1 MNFAKRLPDLLLPI
15 GIILCLMVIFVPLP
29 PGVMDLLLA
38 ANITVAVML
47 LLSTVYVKTPL
58 ELSVFPSLLLGTTL
72 ARLALN
78 VATTRLILTQGALE
92 GDSAAGGVI
101 QSFSQFVTGDNLAV
115 GVVIFS
121 IIVVIQFVVI
131 TKGATRI
138 SEVSARFALDG
149 LPGRQ
154 MAIDADLNAGLI
166 DSQKAQALRSEVV
179 EHSDFYGAMDGASK
193 FVRGD
198 AIAGVIITLINIAG
212 GLAIG
217 LSSSMSIGEATTT
230 FTKLTIGD
238 GLASQVPAL
247 LISLA
252 AGLLVTRSSRKT
264 NLPRES
270 VNQVFAR
277 PIVLIITAVFLGLMI
292 LTDLPKIPLMLIS
305 LGCLGAA
312 YSISRSNQR
321 TAEKTINSSPMPAAP
336 ARATEATIDKLL
348 NNDILEMELGV
359 GLIKLADSRQGGQL
373 LAGVT
378 QVRKEIAAE
387 LGVILPKTRIRDN
400 LQIGPNEFRIRI
412 QGNIV
417 QRGEIQPDNSLAIDD
432 GRATGPLG
440 EGAVQGFADEHLSSS
455 PAYWIDANAAEES
468 KRLGYKILEATE
480 VLAMLLKSISIENA
494 SYLLTRDA
502 TKQLVDEIAKSS
514 PALVSELIPDVMS
527 LAKVQQVLKG
537 LIAEGISIRPL
548 PLILESLS
556 EHASEVGNRWDLT
569 EKVRVQLSRH
579 IVSTLTQETGNSIQA
594 FTISPEIEKQ
604 IATAWHREN
613 DEIRIN
619 LPREIIE
626 NLAGAIQNAA
636 RQMSDSGMKPI
647 ALVDQSIRPV
657 IAELAFDN
665 ASNMFV
671 LGRQEAMGTEIDVV
685 GEISSEELH
694 TVAQAA

>member
-78 VATTRLILTQGALE
+78 VATTRLILTQGAVD

-115 GVVIFS
+115 GIVIFS

-166 DSQKAQALRSEVV
+166 DSQKAQTLRSEVV
-179 EHSDFYGAMDGASK
+179 EHADFYGAMDGASK

-277 PIVLIITAVFLGLMI
+277 PIVLVITAVFLGLMI

-312 YSISRSNQR
+312 YSISRTNKQK
-321 TAEKTINSSPMPAAP
+321 AEKAINSTPVPAAP
-336 ARATEATIDKLL
+336 PRATEATIDKLL
-348 NNDILEMELGV
+348 SNDILEMELGV

-400 LQIGPNEFRIRI
+400 LEIGPNEFRIRI

-417 QRGEIQPDNSLAIDD
+417 QRGEIQPDHSLAIDD

-440 EGAVQGFADEHLSSS
+440 EGAVRGFADEHLSSS

-468 KRLGYKILEATE
+468 KGLGYHVLEATE
-480 VLAMLLKSISIENA
+480 VLATLLKSISIENA

-502 TKQLVDEIAKSS
+502 TKQLVDEIAKTS

-537 LIAEGISIRPL
+537 LISEGISIRPL

-556 EHASEVGNRWDLT
+556 DHASEISNRWDLT

-579 IVSTLTQETGNSIQA
+579 IISKLTQESGNSIQV

-604 IATAWHREN
+604 ISTAWHREN

-636 RQMSDSGMKPI
+636 QQMRDSGIKPI

-671 LGRQEAMGTEIDVV
+671 LGRQEAMGAEVEVV

>member
-29 PGVMDLLLA
+29 PGIMDLLLS

-47 LLSTVYVKTPL
+47 LLSTVYVKSPL

-78 VATTRLILTQGALE
+78 VATTRLILTQGATE

-115 GVVIFS
+115 GIVIFS

-166 DSQKAQALRSEVV
+166 DGRQAQALRAEVV
-179 EHSDFYGAMDGASK
+179 DHADFYGAMDGASK

-198 AIAGVIITLINIAG
+198 AIAGVIITLINITG

-217 LSSSMSIGEATTT
+217 LSSSMSIGTATTT

-264 NLPRES
+264 DLPRES

-292 LTDLPKIPLMLIS
+292 LTDLPKIPLMVIS

-312 YSISRSNQR
+312 YSISRSKKQ
-321 TAEKTINSSPMPAAP
+321 TAKTAINSSPVPATP
-336 ARATEATIDKLL
+336 RATEATIDKLL
-348 NNDILEMELGV
+348 SNDILEMELGV
-359 GLIKLADSRQGGQL
+359 GLIKLADTRQGGQL
-373 LAGVT
+373 LSSVT

-400 LQIGPNEFRIRI
+400 LEIGPNEFRIRI

-417 QRGEIQPDNSLAIDD
+417 QRGEIQPDHSLAIDD

-440 EGAVQGFADEHLSSS
+440 EGVVRGFADEQLSSS
-455 PAYWIDANAAEES
+455 PAYWIDADAAEES
-468 KRLGYKILEATE
+468 KGLGYHVLNATE
-480 VLAMLLKSISIENA
+480 VLATLLKSISIENA

-537 LIAEGISIRPL
+537 LISEGISIRPL
-548 PLILESLS
+548 PLILETLS
-556 EHASEVGNRWDLT
+556 DHASDINNRWDLT
-569 EKVRVQLSRH
+569 EKVRAQLSRH
-579 IVSTLTQETGNSIQA
+579 IVSKLTQESGDSIQV
-594 FTISPEIEKQ
+594 FTISTEIEKQ

-636 RQMSDSGMKPI
+636 HKMRESGMKPI

-671 LGRQEAMGTEIDVV
+671 LGRQEALGADVEIV
-685 GEISSEELH
+685 GEIAADELH

>member
-29 PGVMDLLLA
+29 PGIMDLLLA

-78 VATTRLILTQGALE
+78 VATTRLILTQGAVE

-115 GVVIFS
+115 GIVIFS

-166 DSQKAQALRSEVV
+166 DSQKAQALRAEVV
-179 EHSDFYGAMDGASK
+179 DHADFYGAMDGASK

-217 LSSSMSIGEATTT
+217 LSSSMSIGEAATT
-230 FTKLTIGD
+230 FTQLTIGD

-292 LTDLPKIPLMLIS
+292 LTDLPKIPLMVIS

-312 YSISRSNQR
+312 YSISRNQKQ
-321 TAEKTINSSPMPAAP
+321 TAEKAIRSTPVPAAP
-336 ARATEATIDKLL
+336 RATEATIDKLL
-348 NNDILEMELGV
+348 SNDILEMELGV

-400 LQIGPNEFRIRI
+400 LEIGANEFRIRI

-440 EGAVQGFADEHLSSS
+440 EGAVRGFADEHLSSS

-468 KRLGYKILEATE
+468 KGLGYHVLDATE
-480 VLAMLLKSISIENA
+480 VLATLLKSISIENA

-537 LIAEGISIRPL
+537 LISEGISIRPL

-556 EHASEVGNRWDLT
+556 DHASEISNRWDLT
-569 EKVRVQLSRH
+569 EKVRIQLSRH
-579 IVSTLTQETGNSIQA
+579 IVSKLTQESGSSIEV

-626 NLAGAIQNAA
+626 NLAGAIQTAA
-636 RQMSDSGMKPI
+636 QKMRDSGIKPI

-671 LGRQEAMGTEIDVV
+671 LGRQEAMGAEIEIV
-685 GEISSEELH
+685 GEISADELH
-694 TVAQAA
+694 AVARAA

>member
-29 PGVMDLLLA
+29 PGIMDLLLS

-47 LLSTVYVKTPL
+47 LLSTVYVKSPL

-78 VATTRLILTQGALE
+78 VATTRLILTQGATE

-115 GVVIFS
+115 GIVIFS

-166 DSQKAQALRSEVV
+166 DGRQAQALRAEVV
-179 EHSDFYGAMDGASK
+179 DHADFYGAMDGASK

-198 AIAGVIITLINIAG
+198 AIAGVIITLINITG

-217 LSSSMSIGEATTT
+217 LSSSMSIGTATTT

-264 NLPRES
+264 DLPRES

-292 LTDLPKIPLMLIS
+292 LSDLPKIPLMVIS

-312 YSISRSNQR
+312 YSISRSKKQ
-321 TAEKTINSSPMPAAP
+321 TAKTAINSSPVPATP
-336 ARATEATIDKLL
+336 RATEATIDKLL
-348 NNDILEMELGV
+348 SNDILEMELGV
-359 GLIKLADSRQGGQL
+359 GLIKLADTRQGGQL
-373 LAGVT
+373 LSSVT

-400 LQIGPNEFRIRI
+400 LEIGPNEFRIRI

-417 QRGEIQPDNSLAIDD
+417 QRGEIQPDHSLAIDD

-440 EGAVQGFADEHLSSS
+440 EGVVRGFADEQLSSS
-455 PAYWIDANAAEES
+455 PAYWIDADAAEES
-468 KRLGYKILEATE
+468 KGLGYHVLNATE
-480 VLAMLLKSISIENA
+480 VLATLLKSISIENA

-537 LIAEGISIRPL
+537 LISEGISIRPL
-548 PLILESLS
+548 PLILETLS
-556 EHASEVGNRWDLT
+556 DHASDINNRWDLT
-569 EKVRVQLSRH
+569 EKVRAQLSRH
-579 IVSTLTQETGNSIQA
+579 IVSKLTQESGDSIQV
-594 FTISPEIEKQ
+594 FTISTEIEKQ

-636 RQMSDSGMKPI
+636 HKMRESGMKPI

-671 LGRQEAMGTEIDVV
+671 LGRQEALGADVEIV
-685 GEISSEELH
+685 GEISADELH

>member
-29 PGVMDLLLA
+29 PGIMDLLLA

-47 LLSTVYVKTPL
+47 LLSTVYVKSPL

-78 VATTRLILTQGALE
+78 VATTRLILTQGATE

-115 GVVIFS
+115 GIVIFS

-166 DSQKAQALRSEVV
+166 DGRQAQVMRAEVV
-179 EHSDFYGAMDGASK
+179 DHADFYGAMDGASK

-198 AIAGVIITLINIAG
+198 AIAGVIITLINITG

-217 LSSSMSIGEATTT
+217 LSSSMSIGTATTT

-252 AGLLVTRSSRKT
+252 AGLLVTRSSRKS

-270 VNQVFAR
+270 VNQVFGR

-292 LTDLPKIPLMLIS
+292 LTDLPKIPLMIIS

-312 YSISRSNQR
+312 YSISRSKKQ
-321 TAEKTINSSPMPAAP
+321 TAKTAIHSSPVPATP
-336 ARATEATIDKLL
+336 RATEATIDKLL
-348 NNDILEMELGV
+348 SNDILEMELGV
-359 GLIKLADSRQGGQL
+359 GLIKLADARQGGQL
-373 LAGVT
+373 LSGVT

-400 LQIGPNEFRIRI
+400 LEIGPNEFRIRI

-417 QRGEIQPDNSLAIDD
+417 QRGEIQPDHSLAIDD

-440 EGAVQGFADEHLSSS
+440 EGVVRGFADEQLSSS
-455 PAYWIDANAAEES
+455 PAYWIDADAAEES
-468 KRLGYKILEATE
+468 KGLGYHVLNATE
-480 VLAMLLKSISIENA
+480 VLATLLKSISIENA

-514 PALVSELIPDVMS
+514 PALVLELIPDVMS

-537 LIAEGISIRPL
+537 LISEGISIRPL
-548 PLILESLS
+548 PLILETLS
-556 EHASEVGNRWDLT
+556 DHASDINNRWDLT
-569 EKVRVQLSRH
+569 EKVRAQLSRH
-579 IVSTLTQETGNSIQA
+579 IVSKLTQESGDSIQV
-594 FTISPEIEKQ
+594 FTISTEIEKQ

-636 RQMSDSGMKPI
+636 HKMRESGMKPI

-671 LGRQEAMGTEIDVV
+671 LGRQEALGADVEIV
-685 GEISSEELH
+685 GEISADELH
-694 TVAQAA
+694 TAAQAA

>member
-1 MNFAKRLPDLLLPI
+1 
-15 GIILCLMVIFVPLP
+15 
-29 PGVMDLLLA
+29 MDLLLA

-78 VATTRLILTQGALE
+78 VATTRLILTQGAVD

-115 GVVIFS
+115 GIVIFS

-166 DSQKAQALRSEVV
+166 DSQKAQTLRAEVV
-179 EHSDFYGAMDGASK
+179 EHADFYGAMDGASK

-198 AIAGVIITLINIAG
+198 AIAGVIITVINIAG

-217 LSSSMSIGEATTT
+217 ISSSMSIGEAATT
-230 FTKLTIGD
+230 FTQLTIGD

-292 LTDLPKIPLMLIS
+292 LTDLPKLPLIVIS

-312 YSISRSNQR
+312 YSISRNKKQ
-321 TAEKTINSSPMPAAP
+321 TAAKITGSTPATA
-336 ARATEATIDKLL
+336 ATRATEATIDKLL
-348 NNDILEMELGV
+348 SNDILEMELGV

-387 LGVILPKTRIRDN
+387 LGLILPKTRIRDN
-400 LQIGPNEFRIRI
+400 LEIGPNEFRIRI

-440 EGAVQGFADEHLSSS
+440 EGTVRGFADEQLSSS
-455 PAYWIDANAAEES
+455 PAYWIDASAAQES
-468 KRLGYKILEATE
+468 KELGYHVLDATE
-480 VLAMLLKSISIENA
+480 VLSTLLKTISIENA

-537 LIAEGISIRPL
+537 LVSDRISIRPL
-548 PLILESLS
+548 TLILESLS
-556 EHASEVGNRWDLT
+556 DHASEISNRWDLT
-569 EKVRVQLSRH
+569 EKVRIQLSRH
-579 IVSTLTQETGNSIQA
+579 IVSNLTQESGNSIEV
-594 FTISPEIEKQ
+594 FTISPEIEQQ
-604 IATAWHREN
+604 IATAWHRDN

-626 NLAGAIQNAA
+626 SLANAIQTTAQKM
-636 RQMSDSGMKPI
+636 RDSGIKPI

-665 ASNMFV
+665 ASDMFV
-671 LGRQEAMGTEIDVV
+671 LGRQEAMGAEIDII
-685 GEISSEELH
+685 GEISADELYA
-694 TVAQAA
+694 VAQAA

>member
-29 PGVMDLLLA
+29 TGIMDLLLA

-78 VATTRLILTQGALE
+78 VATTRLILTQGAVD

-115 GVVIFS
+115 GIVIFS

-166 DSQKAQALRSEVV
+166 DSQKAQTLRAEVV
-179 EHSDFYGAMDGASK
+179 EHADFYGAMDGASK

-198 AIAGVIITLINIAG
+198 AIAGVIITVINIAG

-217 LSSSMSIGEATTT
+217 LSSSMSIGKAATT
-230 FTKLTIGD
+230 FTQLTIGD

-292 LTDLPKIPLMLIS
+292 LTDLPKIPLMVIS

-312 YSISRSNQR
+312 YSISRNKKQ
-321 TAEKTINSSPMPAAP
+321 TAKKAIGSTPVAA
-336 ARATEATIDKLL
+336 ATQATEATIDRLL
-348 NNDILEMELGV
+348 SNDILEMELGV

-387 LGVILPKTRIRDN
+387 LGLILPKTRIRDN
-400 LQIGPNEFRIRI
+400 LEIGPNEFRIRI

-417 QRGEIQPDNSLAIDD
+417 QRGEIQPDHALAIDD
-432 GRATGPLG
+432 GQATGPLG
-440 EGAVQGFADEHLSSS
+440 EGAVRGFADEHLSSS
-455 PAYWIDANAAEES
+455 PAYWIDVSSAQES
-468 KRLGYKILEATE
+468 KGLGYHVLDSTE
-480 VLAMLLKSISIENA
+480 VLSTLLKSISIENA

-527 LAKVQQVLKG
+527 LAKVQKVLKS
-537 LIAEGISIRPL
+537 LISEGISIRPL
-548 PLILESLS
+548 TLILESLS
-556 EHASEVGNRWDLT
+556 DHALEISNRWDLT
-569 EKVRVQLSRH
+569 EKVRIQLSRH
-579 IVSTLTQETGNSIQA
+579 IVSKLTQESGNSIEV

-604 IATAWHREN
+604 IATAWHRDN
-613 DEIRIN
+613 DKIKIN

-626 NLAGAIQNAA
+626 SLAGAIQTAA
-636 RQMSDSGMKPI
+636 QKMRDSGIKPI

-665 ASNMFV
+665 ASDMFV
-671 LGRQEAMGTEIDVV
+671 LGRQEAMGAEIDII
-685 GEISSEELH
+685 GEISADELSV
-694 TVAQAA
+694 VAQAA

>member
-29 PGVMDLLLA
+29 PGIMDLLLA

-78 VATTRLILTQGALE
+78 VATTRLILTQGAVE

-115 GVVIFS
+115 GIVIFS

-166 DSQKAQALRSEVV
+166 DSQKAQALRAEVV
-179 EHSDFYGAMDGASK
+179 DHADFYGAMDGASK

-217 LSSSMSIGEATTT
+217 LSSSMSIGEAATT
-230 FTKLTIGD
+230 FTQLTIGD

-292 LTDLPKIPLMLIS
+292 LTDLPKIPLMVIS

-312 YSISRSNQR
+312 YSISRNQKQ
-321 TAEKTINSSPMPAAP
+321 TAEKAIRSTPVPAAP
-336 ARATEATIDKLL
+336 RATEATIDKLL
-348 NNDILEMELGV
+348 SNDILEMELGV

-400 LQIGPNEFRIRI
+400 LEIGANEFRIRI

-440 EGAVQGFADEHLSSS
+440 EGAVRGFADEHLSSS

-468 KRLGYKILEATE
+468 KGLGYHVLDATE
-480 VLAMLLKSISIENA
+480 VLATLLKSISIENA

-537 LIAEGISIRPL
+537 LISEGISIRPL

-556 EHASEVGNRWDLT
+556 DHASEISNRWDLT
-569 EKVRVQLSRH
+569 EKVRIQLSRH
-579 IVSTLTQETGNSIQA
+579 IVSKLTQESGSSIEV

-619 LPREIIE
+619 LPQESYRRVFHPDE
-626 NLAGAIQNAA
+626 
-636 RQMSDSGMKPI
+636 
-647 ALVDQSIRPV
+647 SIHR
-657 IAELAFDN
+657 D
-665 ASNMFV
+665 
-671 LGRQEAMGTEIDVV
+671 
-685 GEISSEELH
+685 
-694 TVAQAA
+694 

>member
-29 PGVMDLLLA
+29 PGIMDLLLS

-47 LLSTVYVKTPL
+47 LLSTVYVKSPL

-78 VATTRLILTQGALE
+78 VATTRLILTQGATE

-115 GVVIFS
+115 GIVIFS

-166 DSQKAQALRSEVV
+166 DGRQAQALRAEVV
-179 EHSDFYGAMDGASK
+179 DHADFYGAMDGASK

-198 AIAGVIITLINIAG
+198 AIAGVIITLINITG

-217 LSSSMSIGEATTT
+217 LSSSMSIGTATTT

-264 NLPRES
+264 DLPRES

-292 LTDLPKIPLMLIS
+292 LTDLPKIPLMVIS

-312 YSISRSNQR
+312 YSISRSKKQ
-321 TAEKTINSSPMPAAP
+321 TAKTAINSSPVPATP
-336 ARATEATIDKLL
+336 RATEATIDKLL
-348 NNDILEMELGV
+348 SNDILEMELGV
-359 GLIKLADSRQGGQL
+359 GLIKLADTRQGGQL
-373 LAGVT
+373 LSSVT

-400 LQIGPNEFRIRI
+400 LEIGPNEFRIRI

-417 QRGEIQPDNSLAIDD
+417 QRGEIQPDHSLAIDD

-440 EGAVQGFADEHLSSS
+440 EGVVRGFADEQLSSS
-455 PAYWIDANAAEES
+455 PAYWIDADAAEES
-468 KRLGYKILEATE
+468 KGLGYHVLNATE
-480 VLAMLLKSISIENA
+480 VLATLLKSISIENA

-537 LIAEGISIRPL
+537 LISEGISIRPL
-548 PLILESLS
+548 PLILETLS
-556 EHASEVGNRWDLT
+556 DHASDINNRWDLT
-569 EKVRVQLSRH
+569 EKVRAQLSRH
-579 IVSTLTQETGNSIQA
+579 IVSKLTQESGDSIQV
-594 FTISPEIEKQ
+594 FTISTEIEKQ

-636 RQMSDSGMKPI
+636 HKMRESGMKPI

-671 LGRQEAMGTEIDVV
+671 LGRQEALGADVEIV
-685 GEISSEELH
+685 GEISADELH

>member
-29 PGVMDLLLA
+29 PGIMDLLLA

-78 VATTRLILTQGALE
+78 VATTRLILTQGAVE

-115 GVVIFS
+115 GIVIFS

-166 DSQKAQALRSEVV
+166 DSQKAQALRAEVV
-179 EHSDFYGAMDGASK
+179 DHADFYGAMDGASK

-217 LSSSMSIGEATTT
+217 LSSSMSIGEAATT
-230 FTKLTIGD
+230 FTQLTIGD

-247 LISLA
+247 LLSLA

-292 LTDLPKIPLMLIS
+292 LTDLPKIPLMVIS

-312 YSISRSNQR
+312 YSISRNQKQ
-321 TAEKTINSSPMPAAP
+321 TAEKAIRSTPVPAAP
-336 ARATEATIDKLL
+336 RATEATIDKLL
-348 NNDILEMELGV
+348 SNDILEMELGV

-400 LQIGPNEFRIRI
+400 LEIGANEFRIRI

-440 EGAVQGFADEHLSSS
+440 EGAVRGFADEHLSSS

-468 KRLGYKILEATE
+468 KGLGYHVLDATE
-480 VLAMLLKSISIENA
+480 VLATLLKSISIENA

-537 LIAEGISIRPL
+537 LISEGISIRPL

-556 EHASEVGNRWDLT
+556 DHASEISNRWDLT
-569 EKVRVQLSRH
+569 EKVRIQLSRH
-579 IVSTLTQETGNSIQA
+579 IVSKLTQESGSSIEV

-626 NLAGAIQNAA
+626 NLAGAIQTAA
-636 RQMSDSGMKPI
+636 QKMRDSGIKPI

-671 LGRQEAMGTEIDVV
+671 LGRQEAMGAEIEIV
-685 GEISSEELH
+685 GEISADELH
-694 TVAQAA
+694 AVARAA

>member
-29 PGVMDLLLA
+29 PGIMDLLLS

-47 LLSTVYVKTPL
+47 LLSTVYVKSPL

-78 VATTRLILTQGALE
+78 VATTRLILTQGATE

-115 GVVIFS
+115 GIVIFS

-166 DSQKAQALRSEVV
+166 DGRQAQALRAEVV
-179 EHSDFYGAMDGASK
+179 DHADFYGAMDGASK

-198 AIAGVIITLINIAG
+198 AIAGVIITLINITG

-217 LSSSMSIGEATTT
+217 LSSSMSIGTATTT

-264 NLPRES
+264 DLPRES

-292 LTDLPKIPLMLIS
+292 LTDLPKIPLMVIS

-312 YSISRSNQR
+312 YSISRSKKQ
-321 TAEKTINSSPMPAAP
+321 TAKTAINSSPVPATP
-336 ARATEATIDKLL
+336 RATEATIDKLL
-348 NNDILEMELGV
+348 SNDILEMELGV
-359 GLIKLADSRQGGQL
+359 GLIKLADARQGGQL
-373 LAGVT
+373 LSSVT

-400 LQIGPNEFRIRI
+400 LEIGPNEFRIRI

-417 QRGEIQPDNSLAIDD
+417 QRGEIQPDHSLAIDD

-440 EGAVQGFADEHLSSS
+440 EGVVRGFADEQLSSS
-455 PAYWIDANAAEES
+455 PAYWIDADAAEES
-468 KRLGYKILEATE
+468 KGLGYHVLNATE
-480 VLAMLLKSISIENA
+480 VLATLLKSISIENA

-537 LIAEGISIRPL
+537 LISEGISIRPL
-548 PLILESLS
+548 PLILETLS
-556 EHASEVGNRWDLT
+556 DHASDINNRWDLT
-569 EKVRVQLSRH
+569 EKVRAQLSRH
-579 IVSTLTQETGNSIQA
+579 IVSKLTQESGDSIQV
-594 FTISPEIEKQ
+594 FTISTEIEKQ

-636 RQMSDSGMKPI
+636 HKMRESGMKPI

-671 LGRQEAMGTEIDVV
+671 LGRQEALGADVEIV
-685 GEISSEELH
+685 GEISADELH